1 MKKCLFLLLVSMT
14 ALLSAGCNTLKGA
27 GEGFTK
33 DWAKMVELDQ
43 HLQRIA
49 W

>member
-33 DWAKMVELDQ
+33 DWAKMVEIDQ
-43 HLQRIA
+43 KLQRIA

>member
-14 ALLSAGCNTLKGA
+14 ALLSTGCNTLKGA

-33 DWAKMVELDQ
+33 DWAKMVEVDQ
-43 HLQRIA
+43 WLQRNA

>member
-1 MKKCLFLLLVSMT
+1 MRKYLFLALVSLSVL
-14 ALLSAGCNTLKGA
+14 ASAGCNTLKGA

-43 HLQRIA
+43 HLQRVA